1 MSTQRWVR
9 RPRWEVIWT
18 APPSNPWAW
27 LRGKLRW
34 WWLIY
39 KPKFLRPKIVYPKRD
54 LVLNPYTDEELEAI
68 YVIRKTLYRLAQE
81 RVDKN
86 S

>member
-1 MSTQRWVR
+1 MRTERWVR
-9 RPRWEVIWT
+9 RPRWEVIWV

-39 KPKFLRPKIVYPKRD
+39 KPKCFRPEPVRYVRD
-54 LVLNPYTDEELEAI
+54 LVTDPYTDEELEAI
-68 YVIRKTLYRLAQE
+68 RVIRKTLHRL
-81 RVDKN
+81 RVDNN